1 MSAVLRR
8 TVSTCPDLTP
18 ELLGSTHVTVHVAV
32 PSWTWTDS
40 LKNLILLDSHCCLQV
55 VVEVISRHIL
65 KKYFYIQLILFITKL
80 LKLLID
86 THHVFLFIEH

>member
-55 VVEVISRHIL
+55 VEVISRHIL